1 MASVFELLFFYC
13 SSTSDA
19 GREKKEGHRM
29 KLLCVLVMTCGR
41 MKAKV
46 GMTCLLFLVF
56 FSPSVWEMMERVA
69 GLGCSFLAC
78 GRQLISQ
85 EKKK

>member
-1 MASVFELLFFYC
+1 
-13 SSTSDA
+13 
-19 GREKKEGHRM
+19 M